1 MTEKT
6 INGIPQLGFGSGGFK
21 GDDCYNVVQSA
32 LDAGYRHIDTA
43 QRYKNEAEVG
53 RAIADFGLKRN
64 EIFITTKVH
73 EINYGVGELRRAT
86 EQSLEKLGGPV
97 DLLLL
102 HWPSTEGVEPAEQYI
117 GELCQL
123 YDEGMAKRIG
133 LSNFT
138 IKLMQEAKQI
148 FGDRKI
154 AANQCEIHAYMQN
167 KKLAAHCKS
176 TDVPMIAFCPMGR
189 GMVVDDPILIKIG
202 QDHNAAAE
210 QVALA
215 FLMNLGHIVIPS
227 SSQKQ
232 RIISNFTA
240 RDIELNANEMTQIK
254 ALDRGLRVATIE
266 WDIGWDEKTNLERL
280 ARFVK

>member
-1 MTEKT
+1 MLQYSAT
-6 INGIPQLGFGSGGFK
+6 
-21 GDDCYNVVQSA
+21 A

-53 RAIADFGLKRN
+53 RAIAESGLKRN
-64 EIFITTKVH
+64 KIFITTKVH

-86 EQSLEKLGGPV
+86 EQSLDKLGGSV

-102 HWPSTEGVEPAEQYI
+102 HWPSTNGKEPATQYI

-148 FGDRKI
+148 FGARKI

-167 KKLAAHCKS
+167 SQLAAHCKNA
-176 TDVPMIAFCPMGR
+176 DIPMIAFCPMGR
-189 GMVVDDPILIKIG
+189 GMVVDDPILNEIG
-202 QDHNAAAE
+202 KNYNANAS
-210 QVALA
+210 QIALA
-215 FLMNLGHIVIPS
+215 YLINLGHIVIPS
-227 SSQKQ
+227 SGNKQ
-232 RIISNFTA
+232 RIISNFAA
-240 RDIELNANEMTQIK
+240 RNIELNADEMKQIK
-254 ALDRGLRVATIE
+254 ALDRGLRVAPID
-266 WDIGWDEKTNLERL
+266 WNIGWDETNIERL